1 MTQLIRTYVPLDGD
15 ELRALAG
22 TGALPD
28 RTRAA
33 FAVTDRLRTAAPGED
48 DEGLEYLATQDA
60 ATDAAARDLRVVASV
75 DVDGDRVTDRS
86 ESPAASAVAVTGAP
100 PKRRVASFHLLD
112 PAGERDV
119 DADLE
124 LSWYD
129 ATELALV
136 LRMIDD
142 GNGTA

>member
-1 MTQLIRTYVPLDGD
+1 MSHLTRTYLPVDADDLRVLD
-15 ELRALAG
+15 ETG
-22 TGALPD
+22 TLPE
-28 RTRAA
+28 RTRQA
-33 FAVTDRLRTAAPGED
+33 FAVTDRLRKAAPTED

-75 DVDGDRVTDRS
+75 DVDDGRVTDL
-86 ESPAASAVAVTGAP
+86 PDAAAASAVRITGGP
-100 PKRRVASFHLLD
+100 PKRHIASFHVLD

-136 LRMIDD
+136 RRVVD
-142 GNGTA
+142 

>member
-1 MTQLIRTYVPLDGD
+1 MSNLIRTYLPLDAE
-15 ELRALAG
+15 ELRALDE
-22 TGALPD
+22 TGALPA
-28 RTRAA
+28 RTRHA
-33 FAVTDRLRTAAPGED
+33 FAVTDRLRAQLPNED

-75 DVDGDRVTDRS
+75 DVDDDEVTERA
-86 ESPAASAVAVTGAP
+86 ESDAASAVRIEGAP
-100 PKRRVASFHLLD
+100 PRRRIASFHVLD

-129 ATELALV
+129 ATELPLVREALT
-136 LRMIDD
+136 D
-142 GNGTA
+142 